1 LWHAYNRHLARVIER
16 IPEARRSTACTIGTD
31 APKTLGFVAS
41 DYVRHLRHH
50 LAQADAL
57 PD

>member
-1 LWHAYNRHLARVIER
+1 VIER
-16 IPEARRSTACTIGTD
+16 IPDAKRGTTCTIGSE
-31 APKTLGFVAS
+31 APMTLGFVAS